1 MDDLIAS
8 AAGRTEIV
16 SIQKEMKDKDNGPK
30 YEEESHA
37 GCTANV
43 VLITPEFI
51 YCANAGDS
59 RAVAQIDGKVVEL
72 SKDHKPEDPIEL
84 DRITKA
90 GGNVTYGRVNGGLNL
105 SRALG
110 DL

>member
-1 MDDLIAS
+1 M
-8 AAGRTEIV
+8 TE
-16 SIQKEMKDKDNGPK
+16 KNNGPK
-30 YEEESHA
+30 YNEDSHA

-43 VLITPEFI
+43 VLITPEHI
-51 YCANAGDS
+51 YCSNAGDS
-59 RAVAQIDGKVVEL
+59 RAVAFQNEKTVEL
-72 SKDHKPEDPIEL
+72 SKDHKPEDPIEI

-90 GGNVTYGRVNGGLNL
+90 GGNVSYGRVNGGLNL

>member
-1 MDDLIAS
+1 M
-8 AAGRTEIV
+8 RE
-16 SIQKEMKDKDNGPK
+16 KDNGPK

-37 GCTANV
+37 GCTSNV
-43 VLITPEFI
+43 VLFTPDKI

-59 RAVAQIDGKVVEL
+59 RAVACVNGETVPL
-72 SKDHKPEDPIEL
+72 SKDHKPEDTEEL

-90 GGNVTYGRVNGGLNL
+90 GGTVSFGRVNGGLNL

>member
-1 MDDLIAS
+1 M
-8 AAGRTEIV
+8 RE
-16 SIQKEMKDKDNGPK
+16 KDNGPK
-30 YEEESHA
+30 YEEETHA

-51 YCANAGDS
+51 FCANAGDS
-59 RAVAQIDGKVVEL
+59 RAVACVGGNTVEL

-84 DRITKA
+84 ERITKA
-90 GGNVTYGRVNGGLNL
+90 GSSVSYGRVNGGLNL

>member
-1 MDDLIAS
+1 MDELLSS
-8 AAGRTEIV
+8 ANGKKEIIE
-16 SIQKEMKDKDNGPK
+16 IQAEMRKKENAPN

-59 RAVAQIDGKVVEL
+59 RAVACTLKGET
-72 SKDHKPEDPIEL
+72 
-84 DRITKA
+84 R
-90 GGNVTYGRVNGGLNL
+90 
-105 SRALG
+105 
-110 DL
+110 